1 MAAVLTPARAAAL
14 RRPGWFSLIG
24 PAFAV
29 SIGYVDP
36 GNWASDLAAGGYGF
50 RLLWVILAANAIAIV
65 LQIAVTRV
73 TIATGSDLATLI
85 ATRWTRYRV
94 AFWATF
100 QGAII
105 ATDLAEFTGIVLG
118 LQLLFH
124 LALGPSVAI
133 GLAIVCALLM
143 VTSRRLRLFEAAMFA
158 AIGAIGLAFVW
169 LIGVLRP
176 DPGTV
181 AAGAVI
187 PAIPD
192 AAALLIVVAIIGA
205 TVMPHNLFLHS
216 WLVRRRVE
224 DFADKRACE
233 RFFTRETI
241 VALNLAALING
252 AILIVGAS
260 LHGGINASIGSAF
273 AALSPHGNLN
283 LAQLFGAAL
292 LISGIAASA
301 TATLSGDS
309 IVAAFSPV
317 RIPAA
322 LRRAVAVLPAA
333 ALLLYKVDATMLL
346 LWSQTALCLI
356 LPVALVPLLA
366 ILYRTEVASG
376 RINSRRFFALC
387 TAATALCII
396 LDATL
401 LVQSI

>member
-1 MAAVLTPARAAAL
+1 L
-14 RRPGWFSLIG
+14 RRPGWLALIG

-50 RLLWVILAANAIAIV
+50 RLLWVILVANAIAVV

-73 TIATGSDLATLI
+73 TIATGQDLATLI
-85 ATRWTRYRV
+85 ANRWPRFRM

-100 QGAII
+100 QGAVI

-124 LALGPSVAI
+124 LALGPSVGI
-133 GLAIVCALLM
+133 GLGIVWLLLM
-143 VTSRRLRLFEAAMFA
+143 ITGRRLRLFEAAMLA
-158 AIGAIGLAFVW
+158 AIGAIGLAYVW
-169 LIGVLRP
+169 LLGVLQP
-176 DPGTV
+176 NI
-181 AAGAVI
+181 GAVAQGAVV
-187 PAIPD
+187 PVIPD
-192 AAALLIVVAIIGA
+192 SAALLIVVAIVGA

-224 DFADKRACE
+224 DFGDRRACE

-241 VALNLAALING
+241 VALNLAAFVNG

-260 LHGGINASIGSAF
+260 LHGGNGSIDGAF
-273 AALSPHGNLN
+273 AALAPHGGVNLS
-283 LAQLFGAAL
+283 QLFGAAL

-322 LRRAVAVLPAA
+322 LRRAVAVFPAA
-333 ALLLYKVDATMLL
+333 ALLLVKVDATMLL

-356 LPVALVPLLA
+356 LPIALVPLLA
-366 ILYRTEVASG
+366 ILYRTEVARG
-376 RINSRRFFALC
+376 RLASRRFFAIC

-396 LDATL
+396 LDAVL
-401 LVQSI
+401 LVQTI

>member
-14 RRPGWFSLIG
+14 RRPGWLALIG

-36 GNWASDLAAGGYGF
+36 GNWASDLAAGAYGF

-65 LQIAVTRV
+65 LQVAVTRV

-85 ATRWTRYRV
+85 ATRWTRYRM
-94 AFWATF
+94 AFWAAF
-100 QGAII
+100 QGAVI

-124 LALGPSVAI
+124 LALGPSVGL
-133 GLAIVCALLM
+133 GLAIVWLLLM
-143 VTSRRLRLFEAAMFA
+143 VTGRRLRLFEAAMLA
-158 AIGAIGLAFVW
+158 AIGAIAFAYVW

-176 DPGTV
+176 DPGAV
-181 AAGAVI
+181 AAGALV
-187 PAIPD
+187 PSIPD
-192 AAALLIVVAIIGA
+192 AAALLVVVAIIGA

-216 WLVRRRVE
+216 WLVRRRIA

-241 VALNLAALING
+241 VALNLAMLING
-252 AILIVGAS
+252 AILIVGAT
-260 LHGGINASIGSAF
+260 LHGGDGSIGGAF
-273 AALSPHGNLN
+273 TALTPHGGVNV
-283 LAQLFGAAL
+283 AQLFGAAL

-309 IVAAFSPV
+309 IVAAFAPV
-317 RIPAA
+317 HIPAA

-333 ALLLYKVDATMLL
+333 ALLLYRVDATMLL

-366 ILYRTEVASG
+366 ILHRTEVANG
-376 RINSRRFFALC
+376 RINARRFFVLC
-387 TAATALCII
+387 TAATALCIL

-401 LVQSI
+401 LVQSL